1 MPVITIF
8 YSRSVHRA
16 QFVCFYSTANLN
28 TTADFGLLDC
38 CESIETIII
47 CKSKKIYD
55 MQHECPG
62 VKNTIKAKENWL
74 TLIQYGSGLVQCKQS
89 RGLRQETK

>member
-16 QFVCFYSTANLN
+16 QFVCFYSPANLN
-28 TTADFGLLDC
+28 TTADFGLLDY

-47 CKSKKIYD
+47 RKSKKIYD
-55 MQHECPG
+55 MQLECPG
-62 VKNTIKAKENWL
+62 GKNTIKAKDRKLANSNTVWL
-74 TLIQYGSGLVQCKQS
+74 WTGSVQT
-89 RGLRQETK
+89 E